1 MAKKRKKKKNFK
13 GLIIGLLFIFIL
25 ALVGYLGFRSYV
37 EIQGIVSDIENF
49 EYNIPDDLSSN
60 ITLPTKIGDK
70 ITIEWDSS
78 NKEYL
83 SNSGEV
89 TFPDFEEG
97 DQQVTLT
104 GKIIIDFQE
113 ILTPYILEILGIEIE
128 EIKEEVTIP
137 SKLASDEDK
146 VESVIERLSLI
157 DETYSS
163 INLPSKLCYESITIT
178 WNSSNKAVMSN
189 DGVVYTPST
198 NTDIILTAEVKSND
212 YVDVK
217 EFKIKVLAQEKLI
230 EVIDDNFDNQ
240 AQTSKYTTFTS
251 TSGVTY
257 NNARILEVEGASASD
272 DELNATVPSFVR
284 LRNKDEN
291 NGSFILNDIDNINSF
306 SFKYKFS
313 GSQKTENSILKITV
327 SSLNEE
333 LQVIE
338 IPVKHINEFT
348 LYNVSLSKYYGKKL
362 NIKVEHIDEW
372 SGETFIDIDDVNVKT
387 NVSIDDLEQW
397 LLNNAQTNVS
407 KSIILPF
414 VTIYG
419 GSITWESSNPQILS
433 KEGIVNKQ
441 ETSQT
446 VTLTATIKYLDQTKK
461 ITIDVVVIGL
471 GAVEELEI
479 FFIDIGKY
487 GAGDCGESTYIKLGD
502 IDIIVDAGDNF
513 ESTVKAISETINQN
527 MVDGVIEYV
536 IATHPDGDHIGGMKA
551 LFDQYTIESL
561 IKFEGN
567 YTSQKYKN
575 FETAYINEGCDVYQI
590 KSDIIDKNKGD
601 KFISLSS
608 DVFISFIDTTY
619 YSSSESNGKSI
630 VFVLE
635 AYGTRVLMT
644 GDADNASGHTDL
656 EQKYMKAVGDIDI
669 LKVVHHGTSNGTTS
683 EFLNIV
689 DPEVAIICNGNYLG
703 NKHGHPHPTAIKNLY
718 SYDESIKVYCITG
731 GGTIDGVANKTNNT
745 YKCSSEDRFNQRNG
759 LITLII
765 DNTGYKFNS
774 EYYGSNL
781 MELKNTQYY
790 SGILQN
796 NLG

>member
-25 ALVGYLGFRSYV
+25 ALVGYLGYRSYV

-60 ITLPTKIGDK
+60 ITFPTKIGDK

-146 VESVIERLSLI
+146 VKSVIERLSLI

-527 MVDGVIEYV
+527 MEDGVIEYV

-765 DNTGYKFNS
+765 DNTGYKFTS

>member
-25 ALVGYLGFRSYV
+25 ALVGYLGYRSYV

-60 ITLPTKIGDK
+60 ITFPTKIGDK

-272 DELNATVPSFVR
+272 DELNATIPSFVR

-527 MVDGVIEYV
+527 MEDGVIEYV

-765 DNTGYKFNS
+765 DNTGYKFTS

>member
-25 ALVGYLGFRSYV
+25 ALVGYLGYRSYV

-60 ITLPTKIGDK
+60 ITFPTKIGDK

-146 VESVIERLSLI
+146 VKSVIERLSLI

-212 YVDVK
+212 YIDVK

-527 MVDGVIEYV
+527 MEDGVIEYV

-765 DNTGYKFNS
+765 DNTGYKFTS

-790 SGILQN
+790 SSILQN

>member
-25 ALVGYLGFRSYV
+25 ALVGYLGYRSYV

-60 ITLPTKIGDK
+60 ITFPTKIGDK

-104 GKIIIDFQE
+104 GKIIIDFKE
-113 ILTPYILEILGIEIE
+113 ILTPYILEILGIKIE
-128 EIKEEVTIP
+128 DIKEEVTIP

-338 IPVKHINEFT
+338 ITVKHINEFT

-527 MVDGVIEYV
+527 MEDGVIEYV

-765 DNTGYKFNS
+765 DNTGYKFTS

>member
-1 MAKKRKKKKNFK
+1 M
-13 GLIIGLLFIFIL
+13 
-25 ALVGYLGFRSYV
+25 

-60 ITLPTKIGDK
+60 ITFPTKIGDK

-128 EIKEEVTIP
+128 DIKEEVTIP

-327 SSLNEE
+327 SSLNDE

-348 LYNVSLSKYYGKKL
+348 LYNTSNFFTNSSIFSKYVL
-362 NIKVEHIDEW
+362 V
-372 SGETFIDIDDVNVKT
+372 
-387 NVSIDDLEQW
+387 
-397 LLNNAQTNVS
+397 
-407 KSIILPF
+407 F
-414 VTIYG
+414 V
-419 GSITWESSNPQILS
+419 PLQ
-433 KEGIVNKQ
+433 
-441 ETSQT
+441 
-446 VTLTATIKYLDQTKK
+446 
-461 ITIDVVVIGL
+461 
-471 GAVEELEI
+471 
-479 FFIDIGKY
+479 
-487 GAGDCGESTYIKLGD
+487 
-502 IDIIVDAGDNF
+502 IIV
-513 ESTVKAISETINQN
+513 
-527 MVDGVIEYV
+527 
-536 IATHPDGDHIGGMKA
+536 
-551 LFDQYTIESL
+551 LF
-561 IKFEGN
+561 
-567 YTSQKYKN
+567 
-575 FETAYINEGCDVYQI
+575 
-590 KSDIIDKNKGD
+590 
-601 KFISLSS
+601 
-608 DVFISFIDTTY
+608 
-619 YSSSESNGKSI
+619 
-630 VFVLE
+630 
-635 AYGTRVLMT
+635 
-644 GDADNASGHTDL
+644 
-656 EQKYMKAVGDIDI
+656 
-669 LKVVHHGTSNGTTS
+669 
-683 EFLNIV
+683 FLN
-689 DPEVAIICNGNYLG
+689 PPAL
-703 NKHGHPHPTAIKNLY
+703 
-718 SYDESIKVYCITG
+718 
-731 GGTIDGVANKTNNT
+731 
-745 YKCSSEDRFNQRNG
+745 
-759 LITLII
+759 
-765 DNTGYKFNS
+765 
-774 EYYGSNL
+774 
-781 MELKNTQYY
+781 
-790 SGILQN
+790 
-796 NLG
+796 

>member
-25 ALVGYLGFRSYV
+25 ALVGYLGYRSYV

-60 ITLPTKIGDK
+60 ITFPTKIGDK

-104 GKIIIDFQE
+104 GKIIIDFKE
-113 ILTPYILEILGIEIE
+113 ILTPYILEILGIKIE

-272 DELNATVPSFVR
+272 DELNATIPSFVR

-446 VTLTATIKYLDQTKK
+446 VTLTATIKYLDKTKK

-513 ESTVKAISETINQN
+513 ESTVKAISEIINQN
-527 MVDGVIEYV
+527 MEDGVIEYV

-619 YSSSESNGKSI
+619 YSNSESNGKSI

-765 DNTGYKFNS
+765 DNTGYKFTS

>member
-25 ALVGYLGFRSYV
+25 ALVGYLGYRSYV

-49 EYNIPDDLSSN
+49 EYNIPDDISSN
-60 ITLPTKIGDK
+60 ITFPTKIGDK

-104 GKIIIDFQE
+104 GKIIIDFKE
-113 ILTPYILEILGIEIE
+113 ILTPYILEILGIKIE
-128 EIKEEVTIP
+128 DIKEEVTIP

-362 NIKVEHIDEW
+362 NIKVEHLDEW

-527 MVDGVIEYV
+527 MEDGVIEYV

-619 YSSSESNGKSI
+619 YSNSESNGKSI

-765 DNTGYKFNS
+765 DNTGYKFTS
-774 EYYGSNL
+774 DYYGSNL

>member
-25 ALVGYLGFRSYV
+25 ALVGYLGYRSYV

-60 ITLPTKIGDK
+60 ITFPTKIGDK

-527 MVDGVIEYV
+527 MEDGVIEYV

-765 DNTGYKFNS
+765 DNTGYKFTS

>member
-25 ALVGYLGFRSYV
+25 ALVGYLGYRSYV

-60 ITLPTKIGDK
+60 ITFPTKIGDK

-113 ILTPYILEILGIEIE
+113 ILTPYILEILGIKIE
-128 EIKEEVTIP
+128 DIKEEVTIP

-212 YVDVK
+212 YIDVK

-407 KSIILPF
+407 KSVILPF

-527 MVDGVIEYV
+527 MEDGVIEYV

-619 YSSSESNGKSI
+619 YSNSESNGKSI

>member
-60 ITLPTKIGDK
+60 ITFPTKIGDK

-513 ESTVKAISETINQN
+513 ESTVKSISETINQN
-527 MVDGVIEYV
+527 MEDGVIEYV

>member
-25 ALVGYLGFRSYV
+25 ALVGYLGYRSYV

-60 ITLPTKIGDK
+60 ITFPTKIGDK

-137 SKLASDEDK
+137 SKLASNEDK
-146 VESVIERLSLI
+146 VKSVIERLSLI

-407 KSIILPF
+407 KSVILPF

-419 GSITWESSNPQILS
+419 GGITWESSNPQILS

-527 MVDGVIEYV
+527 MEDGVIEYV

>member
-25 ALVGYLGFRSYV
+25 ALVGYLGYRSYV

-60 ITLPTKIGDK
+60 ITFPTKIGDK

-212 YVDVK
+212 YIDVK

-333 LQVIE
+333 LQIIE

-527 MVDGVIEYV
+527 MEDGVIEYV

-765 DNTGYKFNS
+765 DNTGYKFTS

>member
-25 ALVGYLGFRSYV
+25 ALVGYLGYRSYV

-60 ITLPTKIGDK
+60 ITFPTKIGDK

-327 SSLNEE
+327 SSLNEV

-513 ESTVKAISETINQN
+513 ESTVKSISETINQN
-527 MVDGVIEYV
+527 MEDGVIEYV

>member
-1 MAKKRKKKKNFK
+1 MAKKRKKKNNFK

-25 ALVGYLGFRSYV
+25 ALVGYLGYRSYV

-60 ITLPTKIGDK
+60 ITFPTKIGDK

-212 YVDVK
+212 YIDVK

-527 MVDGVIEYV
+527 MEDGVIEYV

>member
-25 ALVGYLGFRSYV
+25 ALVGYLGYRSYV

-49 EYNIPDDLSSN
+49 EYNIPDDISSN
-60 ITLPTKIGDK
+60 ITFPTKIGDK

-527 MVDGVIEYV
+527 MEDGVIEYV

>member
-1 MAKKRKKKKNFK
+1 
-13 GLIIGLLFIFIL
+13 
-25 ALVGYLGFRSYV
+25 
-37 EIQGIVSDIENF
+37 
-49 EYNIPDDLSSN
+49 
-60 ITLPTKIGDK
+60 
-70 ITIEWDSS
+70 
-78 NKEYL
+78 
-83 SNSGEV
+83 
-89 TFPDFEEG
+89 
-97 DQQVTLT
+97 
-104 GKIIIDFQE
+104 
-113 ILTPYILEILGIEIE
+113 
-128 EIKEEVTIP
+128 
-137 SKLASDEDK
+137 
-146 VESVIERLSLI
+146 
-157 DETYSS
+157 
-163 INLPSKLCYESITIT
+163 
-178 WNSSNKAVMSN
+178 
-189 DGVVYTPST
+189 
-198 NTDIILTAEVKSND
+198 
-212 YVDVK
+212 
-217 EFKIKVLAQEKLI
+217 
-230 EVIDDNFDNQ
+230 
-240 AQTSKYTTFTS
+240 
-251 TSGVTY
+251 
-257 NNARILEVEGASASD
+257 
-272 DELNATVPSFVR
+272 
-284 LRNKDEN
+284 
-291 NGSFILNDIDNINSF
+291 
-306 SFKYKFS
+306 
-313 GSQKTENSILKITV
+313 
-327 SSLNEE
+327 
-333 LQVIE
+333 
-338 IPVKHINEFT
+338 
-348 LYNVSLSKYYGKKL
+348 
-362 NIKVEHIDEW
+362 
-372 SGETFIDIDDVNVKT
+372 
-387 NVSIDDLEQW
+387 
-397 LLNNAQTNVS
+397 
-407 KSIILPF
+407 
-414 VTIYG
+414 
-419 GSITWESSNPQILS
+419 
-433 KEGIVNKQ
+433 
-441 ETSQT
+441 
-446 VTLTATIKYLDQTKK
+446 
-461 ITIDVVVIGL
+461 
-471 GAVEELEI
+471 
-479 FFIDIGKY
+479 
-487 GAGDCGESTYIKLGD
+487 
-502 IDIIVDAGDNF
+502 VDAGDNF

-527 MVDGVIEYV
+527 MEDGVIEYV

-790 SGILQN
+790 SYP
-796 NLG
+796 